1 MAEQCSD
8 PNEFIVLAGYF
19 NVVASNELD
28 IISGNPHHVVSVDMY
43 NDCVLK
49 TGLFDVW
56 RLFHQNEKEY
66 TWCKQNPFI
75 ARRLDYIIVN
85 SSMFDNIS
93 SCDIISLP
101 GTDHRGVICQLQL
114 GGVKRGPSYWKFNE
128 HLLED
133 SDYVNALKY
142 FINTLTGVY
151 EGFEVQISWEL
162 IKIKIREMTI
172 AYSKNKAHR
181 NKKQLANMHKKLD
194 QISKQISQD
203 PTNKN
208 LQTLLNETKLKI
220 DIAHLCYSKGAQV
233 RSREKWI
240 EQGEKINK
248 YFFRTREIKILSQNY
263 DNINNK

>member
-1 MAEQCSD
+1 MRRFTEQCSD
-8 PNEFIVLAGYF
+8 PNEFIVFAGDF

-28 IISGNPHHVVSVDMY
+28 IISGNPHHVVSVDMF

-49 TGLFDVW
+49 MGLFDVW

-66 TWCKQNPFI
+66 TWYKQNPFI
-75 ARRLDYIIVN
+75 ARRLDYILVN

-133 SDYVNALKY
+133 SDYVNALKDY
-142 FINTLTGVY
+142 INTLTGVY
-151 EGFEVQISWEL
+151 EGFDEQISWEL

-181 NKKQLANMHKKLD
+181 KKKT
-194 QISKQISQD
+194 S
-203 PTNKN
+203 
-208 LQTLLNETKLKI
+208 
-220 DIAHLCYSKGAQV
+220 
-233 RSREKWI
+233 
-240 EQGEKINK
+240 
-248 YFFRTREIKILSQNY
+248 
-263 DNINNK
+263 

>member
-1 MAEQCSD
+1 
-8 PNEFIVLAGYF
+8 
-19 NVVASNELD
+19 
-28 IISGNPHHVVSVDMY
+28 
-43 NDCVLK
+43 
-49 TGLFDVW
+49 
-56 RLFHQNEKEY
+56 
-66 TWCKQNPFI
+66 
-75 ARRLDYIIVN
+75 
-85 SSMFDNIS
+85 MFDNIS

-181 NKKQLANMHKKLD
+181 NKKQLANMHKKTGSD
-194 QISKQISQD
+194 IQ
-203 PTNKN
+203 TNK
-208 LQTLLNETKLKI
+208 
-220 DIAHLCYSKGAQV
+220 S
-233 RSREKWI
+233 RS
-240 EQGEKINK
+240 N
-248 YFFRTREIKILSQNY
+248 
-263 DNINNK
+263 